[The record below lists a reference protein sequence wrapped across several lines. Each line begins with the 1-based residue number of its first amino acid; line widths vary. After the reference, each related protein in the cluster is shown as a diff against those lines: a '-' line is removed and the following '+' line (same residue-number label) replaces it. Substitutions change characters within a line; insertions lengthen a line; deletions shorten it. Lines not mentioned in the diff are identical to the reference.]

1 MAPII
6 KYKRGIGRSYRSPN
20 PWAYAVEVIV
30 KKATKPEVKIN
41 SLGFL
46 FKFTY
51 LIWEDLDGA

>member
-1 MAPII
+1 